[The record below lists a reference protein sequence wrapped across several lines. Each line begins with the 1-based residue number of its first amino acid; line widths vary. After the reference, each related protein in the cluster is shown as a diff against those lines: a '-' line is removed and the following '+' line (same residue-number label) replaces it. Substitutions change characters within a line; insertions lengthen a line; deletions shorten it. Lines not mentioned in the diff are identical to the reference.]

1 MAEEHAN
8 EPERVPEVQV
18 RTETFP
24 VDGPLQIDIAVTI
37 GNVEIVLEETTE
49 ARVELRRDTTEKP
62 PWVDNMT
69 SMLSWVT
76 ERFGNHFGNQFGADW
91 DNSPADAVEQ
101 ARVEKVGNRLVIQA
115 PKGLPLR
122 NIPLS
127 VTVHAPAG
135 SHLEVR
141 AGAADVTAI
150 GSAGRADVLTGS
162 GVVALGRADGAVVVR
177 TGSGGIKL
185 GPTLAG
191 LQLKTGSGDVEAS
204 SLAGS
209 ATLATGTGDIWLGA
223 VSGEVLARSGSGDL
237 SVADAASGSL
247 ELITGSGEIR
257 VGIRSGTA
265 AEIDLT
271 SDGGKVS
278 SELDV
283 AGSEPEGGSTLKVRA
298 RTGSGNAVVTPA
310 AP

>member
-1 MAEEHAN
+1 MTEENVN
-8 EPERVPEVQV
+8 EPVRAPEVPV

-37 GNVEIVLEETTE
+37 GTVEIVLAETTD
-49 ARVELRRDTTEKP
+49 ARVELRQDATEKP

-69 SMLSWVT
+69 SMLNWVT
-76 ERFGNHFGNQFGADW
+76 ERFGNQFGGDW
-91 DNSPADAVEQ
+91 DPTPADAVEQ

-115 PKGLPLR
+115 SKGLPLR
-122 NIPLS
+122 NVPLS
-127 VTVHAPAG
+127 VTVHAPSG

-141 AGAADVTAI
+141 AGAADVTVT

-162 GVVALGRADGAVVVR
+162 GVVTLDSADGAVIVR
-177 TGSGGIKL
+177 TGSGAIKL
-185 GPTLAG
+185 GTTLSG
-191 LQLKTGSGDVEAS
+191 LQLRTGSGDVEAS
-204 SLAGS
+204 SLSGS

-223 VSGEVLARSGSGDL
+223 VSGEVLVRSGSGDL

-257 VGIRSGTA
+257 IGIRSGTS

-271 SDGGKVS
+271 SNGGKVS

-283 AGSEPEGGSTLKVRA
+283 AGSAPEGGTTLKVRA
-298 RTGSGNAVVTPA
+298 RTGSGNALVTPA
-310 AP
+310 AQ

>member
-1 MAEEHAN
+1 MTEENVN
-8 EPERVPEVQV
+8 EPARTPEVQV

-24 VDGPLQIDIAVTI
+24 ADGPLQIDIAVTI
-37 GNVEIVLEETTE
+37 GSVEIVLEETAE
-49 ARVELRRDTTEKP
+49 ARVELRQDATEKP

-69 SMLSWVT
+69 NMLNWVT
-76 ERFGNHFGNQFGADW
+76 ERFGDQFGTTNW
-91 DNSPADAVEQ
+91 DNTPAEAVGQ
-101 ARVEKVGNRLVIQA
+101 ARVEKAGDRLVVQA
-115 PKGLPLR
+115 PKVLPLR

-141 AGAADVTAI
+141 AGAADVTVLGA
-150 GSAGRADVLTGS
+150 AGRADVLTGS
-162 GVVALGRADGAVVVR
+162 GVVSLERADGAVIVR

-204 SLAGS
+204 SLSGS

-237 SVADAASGSL
+237 SVADAASGTL

-257 VGIRSGTA
+257 IGIRSGTA
-265 AEIDLT
+265 AEVDLT
-271 SDGGKVS
+271 SNGGKVS

-283 AGSEPEGGSTLKVRA
+283 ADAEPEGGSTLKVRA
-298 RTGSGNAVVTPA
+298 RTGSGNAVVTA
-310 AP
+310 AAQ